1 MKVTVS
7 DYSLPTAKI
16 SASRGTG
23 STTSNFIA
31 DDTGDH
37 AKIVSN
43 GSVSSISGNTITPVL
58 QYRIAGQSAW
68 TNLAI
73 SASSLNMSDTRV
85 IAVSDTQAYDIRLTI
100 RDKAG
105 ERSRRHYDI
114 IKRLRNNGL

>member
-1 MKVTVS
+1 MSDKTASSGTEYTFDPFTSTGEKTITVTAKDSRGRTNSATMKVTVS

-23 STTSNFIA
+23 STTGNFVA

-58 QYRIAGQSAW
+58 QYRIAGQSA
-68 TNLAI
+68 
-73 SASSLNMSDTRV
+73 
-85 IAVSDTQAYDIRLTI
+85 
-100 RDKAG
+100 
-105 ERSRRHYDI
+105 HP
-114 IKRLRNNGL
+114 